1 MRSTLRLTAVL
12 TIGALVS
19 LLILSSATAQ
29 SRRAPSRPETGAAPG
44 AADESIKS
52 HATDIVKGIIEGL
65 SEGDYTR
72 YTSHFSDVMKKAQ
85 TREAFLEL
93 QKNLQKKLGAV
104 RSVEYIGHY
113 TQYGGTVTLF
123 KARYSKEPEDV
134 LISLVLDR
142 DKSSPMVTGL
152 WLDSPRLAN

>member
-1 MRSTLRLTAVL
+1 MRSTLRLPAVL
-12 TIGALVS
+12 IFIALVFAFV
-19 LLILSSATAQ
+19 LSNATAQ
-29 SRRAPSRPETGAAPG
+29 SRRGPSRAETGAAPG
-44 AADESIKS
+44 ATDESIKS
-52 HATDIVKGIIEGL
+52 HATDIVKEIIEGL

-72 YTSHFSDVMKKAQ
+72 YTSHFSDVMRKAQ
-85 TREAFLEL
+85 SREAFLEL

-113 TQYGGTVTLF
+113 RQYGGTVTLF

-134 LISLVLDR
+134 IIKLVLDR